1 MSIPYRVIVCNETA
15 VADAEAKHNYRM
27 KLSLV
32 KLLGPMIKPAK
43 QRSEEIGEDKVRS
56 FSHAV

>member
-1 MSIPYRVIVCNETA
+1 MKLLLAMQKLN
-15 VADAEAKHNYRM
+15 NYRM
-27 KLSLV
+27 KLSSL

-43 QRSEEIGEDKVRS
+43 QRSEEIGEDKVHS